1 MILGASF
8 LHPLGLTGDASP
20 YRFGTWNL
28 PLEWDVISIYVLI
41 CIHINNYLFMYIY
54 ISSIYLSI
62 LIEIHVLS
70 VYQSLCVGLHRDE
83 RFIPF
88 PLQGWISLYYFW
100 CILISM
106 DGTSQKSTGLEKFD
120 IFTRLRKRVETI
132 LGQIQAKNNPSNFP
146 PKKTWAT
153 RALWIS
159 PPRAVS
165 SSTAFTK
172 LGVRRT

>member
-41 CIHINNYLFMYIY
+41 CIHINNYLLLYIY
-54 ISSIYLSI
+54 IIHISIYTYRNTCVICISVSVRRLAPRWK
-62 LIEIHVLS
+62 IHPF
-70 VYQSLCVGLHRDE
+70 SLARLN
-83 RFIPF
+83 F
-88 PLQGWISLYYFW
+88 SLLF
-100 CILISM
+100 LM
-106 DGTSQKSTGLEKFD
+106 HFDFEDGTSQKSTGLEKFD

>member
-1 MILGASF
+1 
-8 LHPLGLTGDASP
+8 
-20 YRFGTWNL
+20 
-28 PLEWDVISIYVLI
+28 
-41 CIHINNYLFMYIY
+41 
-54 ISSIYLSI
+54 
-62 LIEIHVLS
+62 
-70 VYQSLCVGLHRDE
+70 
-83 RFIPF
+83 
-88 PLQGWISLYYFW
+88 
-100 CILISM
+100 M